1 MSSFT
6 FDFDLQDDLDESFDF
21 DAIPPQGMAAAPS
34 INKNPVPEG
43 TPQAGGVMLPADEIP
58 LSALVRR
65 QFLASWSHQS
75 Y

>member
-6 FDFDLQDDLDESFDF
+6 FDF